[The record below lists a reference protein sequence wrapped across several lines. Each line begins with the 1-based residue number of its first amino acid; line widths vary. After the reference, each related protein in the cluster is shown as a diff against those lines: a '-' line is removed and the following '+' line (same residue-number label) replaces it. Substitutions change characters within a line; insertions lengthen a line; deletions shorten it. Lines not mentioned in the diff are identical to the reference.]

1 MLRATL
7 TSRPLINQSRP
18 EATDGAFVGKY
29 YLITRRINTLIVR
42 SPMQIRVEHD
52 RVHLLV
58 APLPEECFGCNC
70 VRCPLRCAQ
79 RHFSCSL
86 ATITM
91 PVSGSNRGNSFILHC
106 LIKITDWRNT
116 TPRKYRPMPDLWT
129 MGATLNGTAVIT
141 TVPNVEISLIVKT
154 AIENERPA
162 PIWESCITGKTMM
175 S

>member
-7 TSRPLINQSRP
+7 TSRPLINQSRS

-70 VRCPLRCAQ
+70 VRCPTQMRAETLLMLFGNHHYASEWQQSGELFHSPLFDKDHRLEEYHAQ
-79 RHFSCSL
+79 
-86 ATITM
+86 
-91 PVSGSNRGNSFILHC
+91 
-106 LIKITDWRNT
+106 
-116 TPRKYRPMPDLWT
+116 
-129 MGATLNGTAVIT
+129 
-141 TVPNVEISLIVKT
+141 EI
-154 AIENERPA
+154 
-162 PIWESCITGKTMM
+162 
-175 S
+175 